1 MIQFQTREDI
11 VFSGDLG
18 YSMSKVR
25 LYGRKRDMKKTY
37 VFLFLAVLMLSG
49 CRQGTSGSGEET
61 IGYSGEQ
68 ATETG
73 AETGSEA
80 EVSSEQVTG
89 EATEEPKTQ
98 PEPNVTICTGIE
110 SRIVRKDKKFSHI
123 ESLDEYLN
131 GKESALVKLYYLDE
145 HSIQGRLYEGD
156 EAREWT
162 EEDWDLVR
170 PLEQVTAGDM
180 GYGKI
185 DYNNDGRTEYFYRD
199 VEGGSLEATGYK
211 VSEDGHEITESYNL
225 LENYQE
231 EFAEGSDPLQL
242 WFLDMDGTVVSF
254 SLVKNTGNEFRIY
267 GFLTE
272 GDTVSVLEER
282 VLETETKQVP
292 ESQADKEENLN
303 AKAPWDFTGEDKTAY
318 DLSWEELKSLRK
330 EREVVKASQETGLP
344 RELAELLQGILIRQ
358 LWEGWFTTDD
368 FSTDDLLEPYRAKSC
383 EVDEE
388 GAKKFLGESVPEYLH
403 SISGAYVADL
413 EGDGKEELI
422 MCTYYGG
429 TIRLKNIEIWE
440 QKDEGTG
447 VSMRESYTYWY
458 SYPGLLFVG
467 GHYYYVAE
475 FMNHYSGVFEGFLVF
490 SFLEDGTV
498 SLDKVTIESQGE
510 GMMWKKLYENE
521 SLDSESLD
529 RVRSYIESKKS
540 EIESGEVL
548 KGKAEIPYENSGYD
562 FAVETFN
569 LWGDASDCTVVD
581 FDNDGEME
589 CCSKKMVSSDHW
601 ATQLAVAIL
610 KKQGAYVRELE
621 FSFPGYSFSDHIY
634 CNYWQLWFEE
644 LEGKNYIFNV
654 DRLSGSSDYF
664 LTVQLIQDR
673 KLYPV
678 MNYLLLDRKVCKYEK
693 ADPEYYID
701 FH

>member
-1 MIQFQTREDI
+1 
-11 VFSGDLG
+11 
-18 YSMSKVR
+18 
-25 LYGRKRDMKKTY
+25 MKKAY
-37 VFLFLAVLMLSG
+37 VFLSLAVLLLSG
-49 CRQGTSGSGEET
+49 CGQGISESGAET
-61 IGYSGEQ
+61 TGYSTEQ
-68 ATETG
+68 ATEIETETESEAV
-73 AETGSEA
+73 AET
-80 EVSSEQVTG
+80 EQVAV
-89 EATEEPKTQ
+89 EVTEEPESEA
-98 PEPNVTICTGIE
+98 EPNVTICTGIE
-110 SRIVRKDKKFSHI
+110 SRIVRKDKKFSQI

-131 GKESALVKLYYLDE
+131 GKESALVKLYYLDK
-145 HSIQGRLYEGD
+145 HSIQGRLYQGD

-199 VEGGSLEATGYK
+199 AEGRSLEATGYK

-242 WFLDMDGTVVSF
+242 WFLDMGGTVVSF
-254 SLVKNTGNEFRIY
+254 SLVKNTGNVFRIY

-292 ESQADKEENLN
+292 ESQADMEENLN
-303 AKAPWDFTGEDKTAY
+303 AKKPWDFTGEDPTAY
-318 DLSWEELKSLRK
+318 ELSWEELKSLRK
-330 EREVVKASQETGLP
+330 ERDVKKATQETGLP
-344 RELAELLQGILIRQ
+344 GELAELLQDILIKR
-358 LWEGWFTTDD
+358 LSEKSFMEEVTVDD
-368 FSTDDLLEPYRAKSC
+368 YLEPYKAKSC

-388 GAKKFLGESVPEYLH
+388 GAKKFLGESMPEYLH

-429 TIRLKNIEIWE
+429 TIGLENIEIWE
-440 QKDEGTG
+440 QKDGGTG

-458 SYPGLLFVG
+458 SYPGLLFLG

-475 FMNHYSGVFEGFLVF
+475 FMNHYSGEYEGFLVF
-490 SFLEDGTV
+490 SFPGDGTV

-510 GMMWKKLYENE
+510 GMIWKNLYENE

-529 RVRSYIESKKS
+529 SVRSYIESKKS

-548 KGKAEIPYENSGYD
+548 KGKAEIPYESSGYD

-589 CCSKKMVSSDHW
+589 CCSKKRVSSDHW

-621 FSFPGYSFSDHIY
+621 FSFPGYSFSDYIY

-644 LEGKNYIFNV
+644 FEGENYIFCV
-654 DRLSGSSDYF
+654 DRLSGSSDYL
-664 LTVQLIQDR
+664 LTVQVIRDR